1 MLAGYESSE
10 QKEEM
15 SLCLYVNMD
24 CMSMHKT
31 CMYYTQGSSSGISKK
46 KLSGHVVPGRVVGA
60 WASGSLIKKKNS
72 ICLLTK
78 EWITCKRHVWLDKL
92 QKIK

>member
-60 WASGSLIKKKNS
+60 WASGSLIKKLYMFTNK
-72 ICLLTK
+72 K
-78 EWITCKRHVWLDKL
+78 MDYMQKTCMAR
-92 QKIK
+92 